1 MNLTPQAMRSLARSF
16 VLVAAVASAAKKQKD
31 DKIKITFTNKLDG
44 PATLYVMGKK
54 MHAFAAQGEKH
65 SARSSDGQSWTA
77 HDARGG
83 EVFHYVV
90 REKDGPDQRVDV
102 SRGVSRRTIMSIVES
117 EDHHLHRVDGGGDA
131 NAAGCA
137 DPVRAGDR
145 VNVVATGVDGAP
157 RLSFSDHVVHAVGD
171 SDPADAAWIVEGD
184 GEGPLFPGGA
194 VFLKS
199 EKHGVYLDAP
209 PPVEGKHVPLLARWR
224 DRGDFQRFMLFKAP
238 DHDDAPLS
246 ALCYGDA
253 AYLLAHT
260 RNFVDVSDGAAYAR
274 WRHRGDWQSLAFERA
289 AAAPGHEEL

>member
-1 MNLTPQAMRSLARSF
+1 MRSLARSF

-131 NAAGCA
+131 NVAGCA
-137 DPVRAGDR
+137 DPSPGTYPAQGCQRPSRRACRQARGGR
-145 VNVVATGVDGAP
+145 CHGGSRT
-157 RLSFSDHVVHAVGD
+157 AV
-171 SDPADAAWIVEGD
+171 
-184 GEGPLFPGGA
+184 
-194 VFLKS
+194 
-199 EKHGVYLDAP
+199 
-209 PPVEGKHVPLLARWR
+209 
-224 DRGDFQRFMLFKAP
+224 
-238 DHDDAPLS
+238 
-246 ALCYGDA
+246 
-253 AYLLAHT
+253 
-260 RNFVDVSDGAAYAR
+260 
-274 WRHRGDWQSLAFERA
+274 
-289 AAAPGHEEL
+289 

>member
-1 MNLTPQAMRSLARSF
+1 MRSLARSF

-171 SDPADAAWIVEGD
+171 SDPADAAWIVEG
-184 GEGPLFPGGA
+184 GGA
-194 VFLKS
+194 GPRVPRGA
-199 EKHGVYLDAP
+199 GVR
-209 PPVEGKHVPLLARWR
+209 E
-224 DRGDFQRFMLFKAP
+224 
-238 DHDDAPLS
+238 
-246 ALCYGDA
+246 
-253 AYLLAHT
+253 
-260 RNFVDVSDGAAYAR
+260 
-274 WRHRGDWQSLAFERA
+274 
-289 AAAPGHEEL
+289 